1 MGKLRKIWQMSWSDI
16 LLLFQTTLLLSGIRL
31 SLWLFPLKIWRP
43 LLEESTPSV
52 VTPRLPLGK
61 ITWAVN
67 TVSSQMPGGVKCLAR
82 ALTTHILMTK
92 YGHIPKLKIGVTKG
106 GEGELEAHA
115 WIENPDGKIVM
126 GWLHDIGKFMPLPSF
141 QMINKF

>member
-1 MGKLRKIWQMSWSDI
+1 MRKLQKIWQMSTSDR
-16 LLLFQTTLLLSGIRL
+16 LLLLQTTLLLNVIRL
-31 SLWLFPLKIWRP
+31 SLWLLPFKIWRP
-43 LLEESTPSV
+43 LLEESTPST

-67 TVSSQMPGGVKCLAR
+67 LASSQTPGKVKCLAR

-92 YGHIPKLKIGVTKG
+92 YGHIPKLKIGVAKG

-126 GWLHDIGKFMPLPSF
+126 GWLNDISKYLPLPSF
-141 QMINKF
+141 QMLNKF